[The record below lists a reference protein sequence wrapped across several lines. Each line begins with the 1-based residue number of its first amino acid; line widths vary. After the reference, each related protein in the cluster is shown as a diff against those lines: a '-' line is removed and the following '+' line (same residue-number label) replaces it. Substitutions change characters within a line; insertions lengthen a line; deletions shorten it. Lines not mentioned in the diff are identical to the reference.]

1 MKTFLLISVI
11 ICTLCACNPSA
22 GIDFNLETV
31 FIGATLNN
39 TNPTI
44 TLGDTLTIKAKLPE
58 VITSTSGNINVKSL
72 QRSYFYMKIFKID
85 TVNNRASSLQPPLYW
100 TTNGSISNTNGF
112 CFLFNTD
119 NSPYEVIINFKAQV
133 RGIYYLE
140 VVDQAGQIRVNNA
153 YDGGVVVN
161 FNVPSRNINI
171 AAPFATAA
179 WVADAESRVAGT
191 YVFRVI

>member
-31 FIGATLNN
+31 IIGATLNN
-39 TNPTI
+39 TNSTI
-44 TLGDTLTIKAKLPE
+44 TLGDTLIIKAKLPD
-58 VITSTSGNINVKSL
+58 VVSSTSGIINVKSL
-72 QRSYFYMKIFKID
+72 QRSQFYMRIFKID
-85 TVNNRASSLQPPLYW
+85 TVNNRASSLQPPLFW
-100 TTNGSISNTNGF
+100 TSKGSISSTNAF
-112 CFLFNTD
+112 NYLFNT
-119 NSPYEVIINFKAQV
+119 NAAPYEVIINFKAQV

-140 VVDQAGQIRVNNA
+140 VVDQAGQIKVNDS
-153 YDGGVVVN
+153 YDGSLIVN